1 MSPLISDEALRL
13 VDAAES
19 PDPTSRAGH
28 RQAVEEL
35 EREIGSV
42 RHLGSGLLAVVLVV
56 SGGLFA
62 AVAAESLG
70 DDAALVVLG
79 TALAVVLIVPGS
91 LLGLAVVRTGER
103 IVRAHA
109 TWTADD
115 PFGSP
120 DPGSIVQRLLSG
132 RSTLRSALTAVALIA
147 ALFAW
152 SFVGLGIAPSDPL
165 DAGSSRVT
173 LAVVGLVWAVAFSAS
188 TYYLLMGEIRM
199 GRAHAGAVIRG
210 R

>member
-1 MSPLISDEALRL
+1 MSLLISDGALDL
-13 VDAAES
+13 VTAAEQ
-19 PDPTSRAGH
+19 PDPASRTGH
-28 RQAVEEL
+28 RDAVETL
-35 EREIGSV
+35 EREIGSA
-42 RHLGSGLLAVVLVV
+42 RHLGSALLSLVLIVV
-56 SGGLFA
+56 GGVFA
-62 AVAAESLG
+62 GVAADSLG
-70 DDAALVVLG
+70 DDAGLVALGAALALVLLVSG
-79 TALAVVLIVPGS
+79 V

-132 RSTLRSALTAVALIA
+132 RSIVRSALTAASLIGA
-147 ALFAW
+147 FFAW
-152 SFVGLGIAPSDPL
+152 SFFGLGVAPSDPL

-173 LAVVGLVWAVAFSAS
+173 LAVIGLVWAVAFTAS
-188 TYYLLMGEIRM
+188 TWYLLMGEIRM